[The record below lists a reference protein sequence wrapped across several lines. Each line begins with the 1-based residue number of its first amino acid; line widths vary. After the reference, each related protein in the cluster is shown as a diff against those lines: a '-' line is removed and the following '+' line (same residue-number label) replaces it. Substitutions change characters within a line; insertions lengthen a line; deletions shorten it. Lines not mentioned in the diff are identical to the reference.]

1 MTPYIHI
8 HEGRGIFILLFIFCC
23 AIKYYI
29 VILITGRRGIGPQ
42 LLQFVKFTQFCLKN
56 MHHHIHVVHSDP
68 QRILLSFHAPDL
80 LAEGFQYLLL
90 DTRRDRSDLRGG
102 VGVANDEAGA
112 DRPSIFERSNDTI
125 FLPFLSWIARII
137 VPVNFSIV

>member
-1 MTPYIHI
+1 
-8 HEGRGIFILLFIFCC
+8 
-23 AIKYYI
+23 
-29 VILITGRRGIGPQ
+29 
-42 LLQFVKFTQFCLKN
+42 

-112 DRPSIFERSNDTI
+112 DRPVDFRKIQRYDIFTLFILDCTNYRACQFFHSLN
-125 FLPFLSWIARII
+125 L
-137 VPVNFSIV
+137 PVNTTLQR

>member
-1 MTPYIHI
+1 
-8 HEGRGIFILLFIFCC
+8 
-23 AIKYYI
+23 
-29 VILITGRRGIGPQ
+29 
-42 LLQFVKFTQFCLKN
+42 

-90 DTRRDRSDLRGG
+90 DTRRDRSDCVVESALQTMKQEQI
-102 VGVANDEAGA
+102 A
-112 DRPSIFERSNDTI
+112 PSIFERSNDTI